1 MKKSAYLRCRRELIR
16 ELLLTPAI
24 AGAIKDAQHGRQTAT
39 DRMSELAD
47 EMTSMALSAGANHR
61 LISRWLGYCVDVV
74 TLIYASQGNCLALSI
89 YLHALND
96 NRFIKKTF
104 DAAIDTTIL

>member
-1 MKKSAYLRCRRELIR
+1 MKKSTYLRCRRELIR

-24 AGAIKDAQHGRQTAT
+24 AGAIKDAQQGKQTAAN
-39 DRMSELAD
+39 RMSELAD
-47 EMTSMALSAGANHR
+47 EMTSKAIAIGANHR
-61 LISRWLGYCVDVV
+61 LISRWLAGCIDVV
-74 TLIYASQGNCLALSI
+74 TLIYAGHGNCLALSI